1 MKKYGL
7 QLRPSHQKK
16 PSSAPT
22 AKPIRPPPAAFM
34 DEDED
39 DVEME
44 IARQAAKNR
53 ALKDIEN
60 QHKKALEE
68 DPSVFDYDGVYDE
81 MKEKIAKPLIED
93 RKEKKNKAATSSLT
107 QRQSNVGLS
116 QPKYIQLM
124 IEKAKERKIQDEI
137 VYERKIQKER
147 SKEDDLFANKDKY
160 VTSAYKK
167 KLAEWQKWNEEE
179 KMREEREKK
188 DEDISS
194 FYFNIGKNVAFGGK
208 STEPKPLKKHG
219 EGDSDDTRK
228 SDNHH
233 KPEEKASSSNAE
245 ATEQP
250 KASVQEND
258 SNLPSISTS
267 SGVGTSSASDVQE
280 KVITEK
286 PVIDEKPKQD
296 NHKKSEDDLAAARE
310 RYLARKRARELNY
323 E

>member
-22 AKPIRPPPAAFM
+22 TKPIRPSPAAFM

-93 RKEKKNKAATSSLT
+93 RKEKK
-107 QRQSNVGLS
+107 
-116 QPKYIQLM
+116 PKYIQLM

-179 KMREEREKK
+179 KMREAREKK

-208 STEPKPLKKHG
+208 STEPKLPKKHG
-219 EGDSDDTRK
+219 GDSDDTRK
-228 SDNHH
+228 SDNYH

-250 KASVQEND
+250 KASVRED
-258 SNLPSISTS
+258 DGSLPSISTS

-280 KVITEK
+280 NVLTEK

-310 RYLARKRARELNY
+310 RYLARKRAREQNY

>member
-34 DEDED
+34 DDDED

-93 RKEKKNKAATSSLT
+93 RKEKK
-107 QRQSNVGLS
+107 
-116 QPKYIQLM
+116 PKYIQLM

-208 STEPKPLKKHG
+208 STEPKPPKKHG

-233 KPEEKASSSNAE
+233 KPEEKASSSTAE
-245 ATEQP
+245 ATERP

-258 SNLPSISTS
+258 GSLPSISTS

-280 KVITEK
+280 NVITDK
-286 PVIDEKPKQD
+286 TVIDEKPKQD

-310 RYLARKRARELNY
+310 RYLARKRAREQNY